1 MCCCFLK
8 EVISAAHER
17 AGLRP
22 SAAQHRPHH
31 VPTKQLSTV
40 LSMQQDLVTITSRM
54 FSIHVLSNVL

>member
-40 LSMQQDLVTITSRM
+40 PIYAAGSSHHHQPHVFYSRTE
-54 FSIHVLSNVL
+54 

>member
-22 SAAQHRPHH
+22 SAAHHRPHR
-31 VPTKQLSTV
+31 VPTKQLGTV
-40 LSMQQDLVTITSRM
+40 LSIQQDLFTSRM